1 MPHRLDPLLDPES
14 IVIVGASTS
23 GGMGSR
29 LIKNLQHGGFKG
41 KLFGLHP
48 KNKEAFGVPCYP
60 DFKSLPEKVDHAIF
74 AVSDQ
79 RIEGLI
85 DAAIEADVKA
95 MSIMSMLFID
105 DDKEPYL
112 KDRIQLKLKDAD
124 ILLCGANGMGFFH
137 IEKGV
142 WVNGY
147 YTRPNHEPGG
157 ICIISQSGSGLA
169 GIIDCEERI
178 NLNLSVSSGSELT
191 VGAEDYLDYVLH
203 QQSTKAVG
211 MFLETIRKPDQMI
224 QAFQLAKERK
234 IPIVVLKTGRTE
246 QSAELTVSHS
256 GGLAGVDD
264 YYDALF
270 EKYGIQRVADM
281 DELATT
287 LIMFDQPHTLAT
299 GNMVSIHDSGGE
311 RQLMIDIAD
320 QQGVE
325 FAELEDG
332 TTQKLKEILEPGLP
346 AVNPLDAWGK
356 GLEDADQIMAD
367 CITEMLDDPNAS
379 MAAIVMDRGP
389 LGLIHEEYID
399 YYMKQAN
406 DRTGKPVFLVTN
418 RQGTGI
424 HPLVVE
430 ATKMGMPVLDGIQS
444 FLAGVRCLHQYRD
457 FLSRKDVVDIDLDS
471 DKLKKHQDQ
480 LEQNDFVSEAD
491 ALNMFFDLGL
501 NANQSK
507 IINNEEELLSEAKVI
522 DFPLV
527 LKTAVE
533 DVYHKSELNGVYLN
547 IDSEEK
553 LRLSYEQLQ
562 EKHPGK
568 ALLARMIQSEGIE
581 MIVGMTTDQ
590 QLGPMVTIGFGG
602 YYAEALNDTVT
613 MMPPFSKQA
622 AKEALKSLK
631 MKSLFEG
638 YRGSKPV
645 DLDAFAE
652 FASRF
657 SMIALELS
665 NQICEIDLNP
675 VILGS
680 DICIAVDALISL
692 HQHNN

>member
-112 KDRIQLKLKDAD
+112 KDRIQLKLKDAE

-457 FLSRKDVVDIDLDS
+457 FLSREDVIDLNLDS

-480 LEQNDFVSEAD
+480 LEQSNFVSEAD

-507 IINNEEELLSEAKVI
+507 IINNEEELLSEAKSMH
-522 DFPLV
+522 FPLV

>member
-203 QQSTKAVG
+203 QQSTKVVG

-457 FLSRKDVVDIDLDS
+457 FLSREDVIDLNLDS

-480 LEQNDFVSEAD
+480 LEQSDFVSEAD

-507 IINNEEELLSEAKVI
+507 IINNEEELLSEAKSM

-562 EKHPGK
+562 EQHPGK

>member
-85 DAAIEADVKA
+85 DAAIQADVKA

-105 DDKEPYL
+105 DDEEPYL
-112 KDRIQLKLKDAD
+112 KDRIQAKLKDTD

-457 FLSRKDVVDIDLDS
+457 FLSREDVIDLNLDS

-480 LEQNDFVSEAD
+480 LEQSDFVSEAD

-507 IINNEEELLSEAKVI
+507 IINNEEELLSEAKSM

>member
-191 VGAEDYLDYVLH
+191 VGVEDYLDYVLH

-457 FLSRKDVVDIDLDS
+457 FLSREDVIDLNLDS

-480 LEQNDFVSEAD
+480 LEQSDFVSEAD

-507 IINNEEELLSEAKVI
+507 IINNEEELLSEAKSM

>member
-95 MSIMSMLFID
+95 MSIMSMLLID
-105 DDKEPYL
+105 DDQEPYL

-157 ICIISQSGSGLA
+157 ICIISQSGSGVA

-203 QQSTKAVG
+203 QQSTKVVG

-270 EKYGIQRVADM
+270 EKYGVQRVADM

-287 LIMFDQPHTLAT
+287 LIMFDQPHQLAT

-325 FAELEDG
+325 FAELEDS

-457 FLSRKDVVDIDLDS
+457 FLSREDVIDIDLDS

-480 LEQNDFVSEAD
+480 LERSDFVSEAD

-507 IINNEEELLSEAKVI
+507 IINNQEELLSEAKAM

-533 DVYHKSELNGVYLN
+533 DVYHKSELSGVYLN

>member
-112 KDRIQLKLKDAD
+112 KDRIQLKLKGAD

-457 FLSRKDVVDIDLDS
+457 FLSREDVIDLNLDS

-480 LEQNDFVSEAD
+480 LEQSDFVSEAD

-507 IINNEEELLSEAKVI
+507 IINNEEELLSEAKSM

-547 IDSEEK
+547 IDSEKK

-562 EKHPGK
+562 EQHPGK

>member
-1 MPHRLDPLLDPES
+1 MPHRLDPLLDPAS

-112 KDRIQLKLKDAD
+112 KDRIQLKLKDAE

-191 VGAEDYLDYVLH
+191 VGAEDYLDYVLQ

-234 IPIVVLKTGRTE
+234 IPIVVLKTGRTK

-346 AVNPLDAWGK
+346 AVNPLDAWGR

-457 FLSRKDVVDIDLDS
+457 FLSREDVIDLNLDS

-480 LEQNDFVSEAD
+480 LEQSDFVSEAD

-507 IINNEEELLSEAKVI
+507 IINNEEELLSEAKSM

-562 EKHPGK
+562 EQHPGK

-622 AKEALKSLK
+622 AKEAAKSLK

>member
-105 DDKEPYL
+105 DDEEPYL
-112 KDRIQLKLKDAD
+112 KDRIRLKLKDAD

-424 HPLVVE
+424 HPLVIE

-457 FLSRKDVVDIDLDS
+457 FLSREDVIDLNLDS

-480 LEQNDFVSEAD
+480 LEQSDFVSEAD

-501 NANQSK
+501 NANESK
-507 IINNEEELLSEAKVI
+507 IINNEEELLSKAKAM

-562 EKHPGK
+562 EQHPGK

-631 MKSLFEG
+631 MKSLFKG